1 MTVVLFLESFINR
14 SCVSDMRSFQI
25 LIFGIVCSVQGVAH
39 ADSTEIFVRLNANP
53 FSAPYYIF
61 SNTENGEAITPV
73 LVTGSTYVFTRTDSG
88 HPFNIGSGW
97 RQADLGLSTS
107 STGSGNSVSGVA
119 SIESGQKITVQIPS
133 DFSGS
138 AITYY
143 CYLHSSM
150 VSTIS
155 VTNGSNSLDNGGTF
169 ASDYFESVDSDIS
182 LNYSDYRDHSLVSAT
197 DLDVNLDG
205 SADLVLHFFS
215 SEDGLSGDLLE
226 KPTPNHLKIFVQTQA
241 GEFEDQT
248 ELFLQET
255 KPDLGGASRHVVK
268 GDFNNDGKL
277 DLAFAMNW
285 EDRRLVEDPS
295 HLSVKLAA
303 LLSTSS
309 GYEIKSF
316 GTPSFYHS
324 LGVGKDSSGRAFV
337 TGNGFSGN
345 FQAELWRFDENNEP
359 IQIESAGLEIPP
371 NAFEFLSHDSGLAT
385 ELLLR
390 NANFPDMF
398 GIEAYKLEGAS
409 WKLVDRIGNPYESLG
424 TISSLGWN
432 ATDYSDVSVIEING
446 YPSLEGGGSSYAE
459 SCAIRLMPDQPPIG
473 VFKVSSATIP
483 SWGEIEKITDEDTVA
498 FNSLVGFSFSGG
510 KIAKD
515 LLHIESE
522 EVFTNTNFFDC
533 SDLDGDGYDD
543 IVIYPYD
550 QSPVVYINNQEGS
563 FYRLDENRIPNGSNQ
578 DVWYYGQLVQYSSM
592 LRDFTGDDI
601 PDLLYF
607 PSGIPENRGDE
618 IGQFLELKLFRG
630 TQLLTKNALDTD
642 GDSISDANE
651 ERLGLDPLSAD
662 SDGDGKSDP
671 LDAFPLDSNE
681 TDDTDGDGVGDNADA
696 FDLDA
701 SESLDTDGDGIG
713 NNADLDDD
721 GDGFTDEEELAD
733 GTNPLSR
740 FSCKSGC
747 FSFDIDENSQAK
759 ALTDGLLV
767 IRHLFGFTGDA
778 LATGAISTDATRDRA
793 EDISALL
800 ADADSELDIDG
811 NGESKALSDGLLLIR
826 YLFGF
831 TGDALTVGAIGEGA
845 TRDTSETIE
854 AYISDRVPASE

>member
-1 MTVVLFLESFINR
+1 MDRLYRPSGF
-14 SCVSDMRSFQI
+14 
-25 LIFGIVCSVQGVAH
+25 
-39 ADSTEIFVRLNANP
+39 RLNCQ
-53 FSAPYYIF
+53 S
-61 SNTENGEAITPV
+61 
-73 LVTGSTYVFTRTDSG
+73 L
-88 HPFNIGSGW
+88 
-97 RQADLGLSTS
+97 RQLILSLFIV
-107 STGSGNSVSGVA
+107 G
-119 SIESGQKITVQIPS
+119 
-133 DFSGS
+133 
-138 AITYY
+138 
-143 CYLHSSM
+143 
-150 VSTIS
+150 
-155 VTNGSNSLDNGGTF
+155 TNQSY
-169 ASDYFESVDSDIS
+169 ASDYFESVDSNIS
-182 LNYSDYRDHSLVSAT
+182 LTYSDYIDYSLVSAT

-205 SADLVLHFFS
+205 SADLVFHFFS
-215 SEDGLSGDLLE
+215 SEDGLSGDLLD
-226 KPTPNHLKIFVQTQA
+226 KPTPNFLKIFVQTRA

-345 FQAELWRFDENNEP
+345 FQAELWRFDENNDP
-359 IQIESAGLEIPP
+359 IQVESAGLEIPP

-432 ATDYSDVSVIEING
+432 ATDYSEVSVIEING

-473 VFKVSSATIP
+473 VFKISSATIP
-483 SWGEIEKITDEDTVA
+483 SWGEIDKITDEDTVA
-498 FNSLVGFSFSGG
+498 FNSLVGFSFTGG
-510 KIAKD
+510 KIVKD

-550 QSPVVYINNQEGS
+550 QSPVVYINDQEGS
-563 FYRLDENRIPNGSNQ
+563 FYRLNENRIPNGSNQ

-607 PSGIPENRGDE
+607 PSGITENRGDE
-618 IGQFLELKLFRG
+618 IGEFLELKLFRG
-630 TQLLTKNALDTD
+630 TQRLTKNALDSD
-642 GDSISDANE
+642 GDLISDENE
-651 ERLGLDPLSAD
+651 MRVGLNPLSKDSD
-662 SDGDGKSDP
+662 SDGVADSVDI
-671 LDAFPLDSNE
+671 FPLDGSE
-681 TDDTDGDGVGDNADA
+681 TLDTDGDGVGDNADA
-696 FDLDA
+696 FDLDD
-701 SESLDTDGDGIG
+701 SETVDTDGDGIG

-721 GDGFTDEEELAD
+721 DDGFTDEEELAD
-733 GTNPLSR
+733 GTDPLSR
-740 FSCKSGC
+740 FSCRSGC
-747 FSFDIDENSQAK
+747 FSFDVDESLQAQP
-759 ALTDGLLV
+759 LTDGLLV
-767 IRHLFGFTGDA
+767 IRHLFGFSGDA
-778 LATGAISTDATRDRA
+778 LTSGAVSSDASRDA
-793 EDISALL
+793 SDVIASYLT
-800 ADADSELDIDG
+800 DADSQLDIDG
-811 NGESKALSDGLLLIR
+811 DGESKPLTDGLLLIR

-831 TGDALTVGAIGEGA
+831 SGDSLVSGAIGTDA
-845 TRDTSETIE
+845 TRDTAEAVE
-854 AYISDRVPASE
+854 AYIKERVPSG